1 MKEKNILTE
10 IKKFQLKTTKCLFT
24 EKGLKNERNISN
36 TQQTIIEYMLEN
48 KDKDIYQNDLEKDLN
63 LSRATVSSVL
73 KTMERNKM
81 VKRTVSKKDTRTRKI
96 VLMDYAITAYNKSKE
111 NRNDIIDIATKNVKK
126 EDIDTFKDV
135 LEKMNANLEEY
146 IRR

>member
-1 MKEKNILTE
+1 
-10 IKKFQLKTTKCLFT
+10 
-24 EKGLKNERNISN
+24 
-36 TQQTIIEYMLEN
+36 
-48 KDKDIYQNDLEKDLN
+48 
-63 LSRATVSSVL
+63 
-73 KTMERNKM
+73 
-81 VKRTVSKKDTRTRKI
+81 
-96 VLMDYAITAYNKSKE
+96 MDYAITAYNKSKE

>member
-1 MKEKNILTE
+1 MKKNNILTE

-81 VKRTVSKKDTRTRKI
+81 VKRTVSKKDNRTRKI
-96 VLMDYAITAYNKSKE
+96 VLMDYAITVYNKSKE

>member
-10 IKKFQLKTTKCLFT
+10 IKKIQLKTTKCLFT

-81 VKRTVSKKDTRTRKI
+81 IRRTVSKRDTRTRKI
-96 VLMDYAITAYNKSKE
+96 VLKDYAITAYNKSKD
-111 NRNDIIDIATKNVKK
+111 NRNDIIDIATKDIKK
-126 EDIDTFKDV
+126 EDLDTFKDV
-135 LEKMNANLEEY
+135 LEKMNTNLEEY